1 MVWQIEFDPAAVKEL
16 ARLDKPVARR
26 IVAFLRERIATAE
39 DPRTLGEALRGA
51 DFQSV
56 NVRGLFPAGEGAGYA
71 GGIMSAGVDGIEV
84 AEAVARAMLER

>member
-1 MVWQIEFDPAAVKEL
+1 MAWQIEFDPAAVKEL

-51 DFQSV
+51 EFGSFWKYRLGDYRV
-56 NVRGLFPAGEGAGYA
+56 IAEIIDRRVVIIVVRIGHRR
-71 GGIMSAGVDGIEV
+71 EV
-84 AEAVARAMLER
+84 YRR